1 MTCQNCAAKTEIPRG
16 ARSWNSLIAPH
27 FRRRCRLA
35 RSHVANRKR
44 GNIGSMWAAYVKTA
58 AGRSVSPRYGAKLP
72 ARLNPARVGSWRR
85 TSTAG
90 GEAAEAEVMEPDTE
104 VLKTLVCPLSK
115 VWTMG
120 YSTPA
125 AVLEPIGRWP
135 SFVWFPLARRRS
147 PTWGY
152 STAESL
158 RTAAVRRYCCCVWCC
173 ITAYDFLSLACC
185 GCWRGSQQT

>member
-1 MTCQNCAAKTEIPRG
+1 MTCQKLRRENGDPS
-16 ARSWNSLIAPH
+16 RSWNSLIAPH

-35 RSHVANRKR
+35 RSHVARCQSRKR
-44 GNIGSMWAAYVKTA
+44 GMWAAYIKTA

-115 VWTMG
+115 VWTRD

-147 PTWGY
+147 PTCTY
-152 STAESL
+152 SRIA
-158 RTAAVRRYCCCVWCC
+158 TAAVRRYCCCVWCC